1 MSGRFNLTALF
12 VIITFIVPSPTTTQ
26 TAEIFKGHYFQG
38 QGDFEYLQLLD
49 VARRMFE
56 PDPEFQN
63 LPMLYTPSWNGL
75 VEGPQWGMW
84 WVQNSYG
91 PTFCVLPFLTE
102 PYITFLQN
110 SQNCWFD
117 NMGDGKTKEFKWGG
131 KSQGIVP
138 DGQLCDA
145 ATPGGAIYKQGD
157 GNVAIHDWGM
167 EFTAAG
173 AMMQSE
179 LLLISRNKNAIADYL
194 PKLERCADFIE
205 SRRDPEN
212 NLFFVGPAGNLLA
225 PSYAGWK
232 KPDGSY
238 DKAYLSGLSVTYIA
252 LLDRLIELEKLSD
265 NPSRASVYIERRTLA
280 RQGIEQ
286 LTTDEGYLIK
296 YLDPGGVKHGVY
308 GAEKHGYFEAVCNH
322 DAICFRIFD
331 DSQSRKIYN
340 KIVSIP
346 GLRPHDFII
355 TNYPALDDMYE
366 FSGIFQFGTWINGG
380 HWSTCEARM
389 IMAYYRLGEFD
400 DARRSMLKL
409 LTFAQ
414 RFQMDNPLKNF
425 GNTVWFENNPINL
438 CYDNFGPPAALIRGL
453 FEYIYSADSLTLIP
467 HIPSKITKLKQD
479 FPIRFGRKKLFI
491 ATTGSGSVTAVKVN
505 SKPWESFDK
514 ETVTLRYDQTPDIA
528 LIQIALGKAPLR
540 PLSEWPKAI
549 PPAQLPSVNDD
560 FWTGDWL
567 KTVKG
572 NERPLRIGADSNGQN
587 RFLGHIDEVMI
598 FARTLLSDE
607 ILALFQDKDHNL
619 MKDPSLIGYWPFNKQ
634 IDKSFVNL
642 DSDNFSAKAVGSIEL
657 VASPH
662 IKAIQFSGSSY
673 LEIAHDHRLNLNG
686 NYTLVAWVKPKE
698 LPPGGARIIDK
709 SIVGTSDNYLLDTY
723 PGNSL
728 RLITRQGTISYDAK
742 LPTNRWSHVA
752 ATFDSQ
758 GKLIL
763 YLNGKAVVSCAAN
776 TIQQVTSLRQLQVL
790 AGRISRFYDLLD
802 EMSLTG
808 TYEAAH
814 AKLALN
820 SVSVIKTRL
829 EMLKHSKIKLLPTRS
844 QAAADASYLETASKI
859 CSGLNKVIQAYANA
873 ADPQKKTIYNIWLQA
888 RNDPEGNGPQTDLE

>member
-1 MSGRFNLTALF
+1 MSDRLNLTTLFIISTLLAL
-12 VIITFIVPSPTTTQ
+12 SPAVTQ
-26 TAEIFKGHYFQG
+26 TAEIFNGRHFQG

-49 VARRMFE
+49 IARRMFE

-63 LPMLYTPSWNGL
+63 LPMLYIVSWNGL
-75 VEGPQWGMW
+75 VEGPKWGMW

-91 PTFCVLPFLTE
+91 PTFCSLPFLTE

-117 NMGDGKTKEFKWGG
+117 NMGDGKTKEFKWGR
-131 KSQGIVP
+131 KSHGIVP

-157 GNVAIHDWGM
+157 GNVAIHDWGV

-173 AMMQSE
+173 AVMQSE
-179 LLLISRNKNAIADYL
+179 LLLISRNKKAIADYL

-265 NPSRASVYIERRTLA
+265 NPSRATLYIKRRDLA

-296 YLDPGGVKHGVY
+296 YLDPAGVRHGVY

-322 DAICFRIFD
+322 DAICFRIFND
-331 DSQSRKIYN
+331 NQARKVYN
-340 KIVSIP
+340 KIASIP

-355 TNYPALDDMYE
+355 TNYPTLDDMYE
-366 FSGIFQFGTWINGG
+366 FGGIFQFGTWINGG

-400 DARRSMLKL
+400 DARRSMLNL

-453 FEYIYSADSLTLIP
+453 FEYIYSVDSLTLIP
-467 HIPSKITKLKQD
+467 HIPPKITKLKQN

-491 ATTGSGSVTAVKVN
+491 STTGSGVVTAVTVN
-505 SKPWESFDK
+505 NKPWESFGK
-514 ETVTLRYDQTPDIA
+514 ETITLRYDQTPNIA
-528 LIQIALGKAPLR
+528 QIQIALGKAPLGS
-540 PLSEWPKAI
+540 LSERPKTI
-549 PPAQLPSVNDD
+549 PPTPLPPVNDD
-560 FWTGDWL
+560 FWKGDWL
-567 KTVKG
+567 KTVTG

-587 RFLGHIDEVMI
+587 RFIGHMDEVMI
-598 FARTLLSDE
+598 FTRTLQSDE
-607 ILALFQDKDHNL
+607 ILALVQDKGHNL

-634 IDKSFVNL
+634 NGKSFANKTG
-642 DSDNFSAKAVGSIEL
+642 DNFSAKVVGSIEL

-662 IKAIQFSGSSY
+662 IKAIQFSGNGY
-673 LEIAHDHRLNLNG
+673 LEITHDRRLNLNG
-686 NYTLVAWVKPKE
+686 NYTIAAWIKPQE
-698 LPPGGARIIDK
+698 LPTGGARIIDK
-709 SIVGTSDNYLLDTY
+709 STVGTSDNYLLDTY

-728 RLITRQGTISYDAK
+728 RLITQQGTISYDAK
-742 LPTNRWSHVA
+742 LPTNKWSHVA
-752 ATFDSQ
+752 ASFDGQ

-763 YLNGKAVVSCAAN
+763 YLNGKAVASCAADA
-776 TIQQVTSLRQLQVL
+776 IQQVTSLKQLQDL
-790 AGRISRFYDLLD
+790 ARRISGFYNLLD

-814 AKLALN
+814 AKLALD

-829 EMLKHSKIKLLPTRS
+829 EMLKNKKIRTLPIRS

-859 CSGLNKVIQAYANA
+859 CSGLEKVIQTYANA
-873 ADPQKKTIYNIWLQA
+873 ADPQKKTIYDIWLRSKNDHE
-888 RNDPEGNGPQTDLE
+888 RN